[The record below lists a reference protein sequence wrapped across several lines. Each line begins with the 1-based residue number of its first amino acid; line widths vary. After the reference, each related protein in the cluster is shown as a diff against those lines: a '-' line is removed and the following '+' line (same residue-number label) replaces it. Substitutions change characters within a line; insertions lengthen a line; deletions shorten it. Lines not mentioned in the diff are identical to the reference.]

1 MTGLD
6 TQERILD
13 AAENLFS
20 DQGVAATSLRAV
32 TARAGVNLAAVHY
45 HFGPKTALLEAV
57 LSRRLAP
64 INQER
69 LEWLDRIEAAAGD
82 APPPL
87 EDVIEAFVAPAF
99 RDLLRDGGAARRVYR
114 LIARFFTA
122 EPESYQLLLLGQ
134 FREVIE
140 RFACAVVRALPD
152 LPRDEVLLR
161 FEYAKPILAHALTEP
176 PAAAYRMGAIERPA
190 TTAEANLRR
199 AVAFLAAGLRA
210 PITRFDTRGAP

>member
-6 TQERILD
+6 TRARILD

-32 TARAGVNLAAVHY
+32 TNRAGVNLAAVHY

-57 LSRRLAP
+57 LDRRLGP

-69 LEWLDRIEAAAGD
+69 LAWLDQIEAAAGD

-87 EDVIEAFVAPAF
+87 EQVIEAFVAPAF
-99 RDLLRDGGAARRVYR
+99 RDLMRDEDATRRVSR

-122 EPESYQLLLLGQ
+122 EPESYRLLLLGQ

-140 RFACAVVRALPD
+140 RFSLAVVRALPE

-176 PAAAYRMGAIERPA
+176 PAAVRRVGSIERPV
-190 TTAEANLRR
+190 TTPEGNLHR

-210 PITRFDTRGAP
+210 PITRSDIRGAP